1 MIVIYTYPVRS
12 TLSAVDRWP
21 VLVDKFRVEFG
32 EENGIISSVSVAV
45 RLDDDASLPK
55 VSPSNNPNVKLHVD
69 VGKSAHNEEV
79 TDYLMVVQGMM
90 CLLGTFTIDFNK
102 RQVNWEPENDDERAK
117 LGLFSY
123 SVTTDKDVED
133 QSPFTFDFIARTVFT
148 AASSSHYEVPLTFLR
163 RGLQDVR
170 NDRFIDAFYNFFFFL
185 ETQFAPGFSNPK
197 VVVEKLL
204 EASSVKEALQVT
216 RETLSKHRGRL
227 PKNVLVPLLTL
238 GDRELI
244 TLLVDTRG
252 NLHHHALRRPG
263 IWHPERPERFE
274 AEALILQS
282 IAHSIALNEV
292 FSLIYS
298 QDQDD
303 AFIKGARDVGAMFK
317 LEANIT
323 TQAGK
328 LQPFNIH
335 IPGRRPH
342 YDMVVRADD
351 EVRNMLEAQR
361 PVIYPLRYT
370 IGTTPNVVCAS
381 YECFLPIKK

>member
-1 MIVIYTYPVRS
+1 MFVIYTYPLRS

-21 VLVDKFRVEFG
+21 VLVDKYRVEFG
-32 EENGIISSVSVAV
+32 EEKGIVSSVSVAV
-45 RLDDDASLPK
+45 RLDDDVPLPTI
-55 VSPSNNPNVKLHVD
+55 SPSNDQNVKIHID
-69 VGKSAHNEEV
+69 VGKSAHNDEV
-79 TDYLMVVQGMM
+79 TDYLMVVQGMLT
-90 CLLGTFTIDFNK
+90 LLGTFTIDFNK
-102 RQVNWEPENDDERAK
+102 RQVKWEPENDDERAK
-117 LGLFSY
+117 LNLFSY
-123 SVTTDKDVED
+123 SVTTNNNVEA

-148 AASSSHYEVPLTFLR
+148 AASSAHYELPLTFLR
-163 RGLQDVR
+163 RGLQDIK

-197 VVVEKLL
+197 VVAEKLS
-204 EASSVKEALQVT
+204 EAASVKAALQVT
-216 RETLSKHRGRL
+216 RENLPRQRGHL
-227 PKNVLVPLLTL
+227 PNLPPLLAF

-244 TLLVDTRG
+244 AHLVDTRG

-263 IWHPERPERFE
+263 IWHPEKPERFE

-282 IAHSIALNEV
+282 IAHSIALEEV

-298 QDQDD
+298 QEQDD
-303 AFIKGARDVGAMFK
+303 AFIEGAREVGAMFK

-328 LQPFNIH
+328 LQPLNFH

-361 PVIYPLRYT
+361 PAIYPLRYT
-370 IGTTPNVVCAS
+370 IGTTPNLICAS
-381 YECFLPIKK
+381 YECFLPVKK